1 MQTRNSIITGVIT
14 SAMADYY
21 LHLMTIF
28 SRKLG
33 SEPVGR
39 LEVPVRAVGSVEPAM
54 SNCQTLSEQNGNKNK
69 KNNRQP
75 RTSTKAF
82 WMEIILYGLSARMPS
97 ATISMY
103 ASLIAGTIDC
113 GTSRTWPALVF
124 LITSA

>member
-39 LEVPVRAVGSVEPAM
+39 LEVLVRAVGSVEPAM
-54 SNCQTLSEQNGNKNK
+54 ANCQTLSEQNGNKHTK
-69 KNNRQP
+69 
-75 RTSTKAF
+75 RTTVNHAPQRKDSGWKSSCA
-82 WMEIILYGLSARMPS
+82 A
-97 ATISMY
+97 
-103 ASLIAGTIDC
+103 
-113 GTSRTWPALVF
+113 
-124 LITSA
+124 